1 MVGAL
6 SPAYYFS
13 FLLLSFSTTFLPFFS
28 ARFSCSAH
36 RPTTHTQGRQSL
48 GQMHVRVGRDE
59 KLARAARA
67 SRTGSPASQRGRP
80 LQNPPTYTVL
90 AAGRPAQIRP
100 AGLALAGG
108 RRTGRRNATSGRAH
122 TTFAFCILLAFLMR

>member
-1 MVGAL
+1 MLGAL

-36 RPTTHTQGRQSL
+36 RPTMHTQGLQSW
-48 GQMHVRVGRDE
+48 GQRHVRVWRDE
-59 KLARAARA
+59 KPGSGCKGQPHWFARL
-67 SRTGSPASQRGRP
+67 GGRR